1 MINNNTMRVSGLASG
16 MNTDEIVD
24 NLVKAQSSRLYKM
37 QQTKILTNWKSDS
50 YRDVNKKLDEF
61 RKAMEGLRLQST
73 FNKQAVSSSDS
84 RIEVAS
90 GGISTQTEFVIS
102 EATLPTTARP
112 AIVSF
117 DSKMA
122 SGSTLIGGAGS
133 TDVTFSL
140 NGQSITLTPG
150 MTFDQAIAKINES
163 SALTNVKAANVGGS
177 LVFTSTGTG
186 DTQKVEFTGL
196 TGSNNLGLG
205 NTLVSG
211 TVSFD
216 SKMASGSTVIG
227 GPDSTDVTFTLNG
240 QSITLT
246 PDMTFDQAIAKINES
261 STLTNVEASNDGGSL
276 VFTSTETGDTNKIE
290 ITGLTGSNNLGLGNK
305 LANGTNASSG
315 TVTINNTQ
323 IHVSSN
329 KFTYEGV
336 TFNLKGDVLPGANIS
351 VRVGTDTQGIFDNI
365 KTFVDK
371 YNDLIAD
378 FNGKLNE
385 KRYRDYPPLLED
397 QKKDMKENDIKLWD
411 EKAKSG
417 LLTNDSTIRS
427 FLTEMRN
434 SLNTVIENVGVSPIF
449 KSLKDIGI
457 NFSSNYQDNGKLILD
472 ESKLKGVLQTNS
484 EDIKQLFTI
493 KDTGAPITSTTV
505 TDSNMHKKSGFGW
518 RMYDRLNVAI
528 SQLGSIA
535 GSPNTAVDTKSTI
548 AQQLKSLDSNIYR
561 EQDKISAYEERM
573 WKQFTAMEKALQQ
586 LNSQGSW
593 LSQQLGL

>member
-1 MINNNTMRVSGLASG
+1 MINNNTLRVSGLASG

-24 NLVKAQSSRLYKM
+24 SLVKAQSSRLNKM
-37 QQTKILTNWKSDS
+37 QQTKILTNWKSES
-50 YRDVNKKLDEF
+50 YRDVNKKIDEF

-73 FNKQAVSSSDS
+73 FNKQAVTSSDS
-84 RIEVAS
+84 RIEVSS
-90 GGISTQTEFVIS
+90 GGISTHSEFVIS
-102 EATLPTTARP
+102 EATLPTAARP
-112 AIVSF
+112 AIVSYN
-117 DSKMA
+117 SKMA
-122 SGSTLIGGAGS
+122 SVSTVIGGTGS
-133 TDVTFSL
+133 TDVTFTL
-140 NGQSITLTPG
+140 NSHTITLTPD
-150 MTFDQAIAKINES
+150 MTFEQAIAKINES
-163 SALTNVKAANVGGS
+163 SAQTNVKAANVSGS

-186 DTQKVEFTGL
+186 DTHKVEISGL

-205 NTLVSG
+205 DTLV
-211 TVSFD
+211 
-216 SKMASGSTVIG
+216 K
-227 GPDSTDVTFTLNG
+227 
-240 QSITLT
+240 
-246 PDMTFDQAIAKINES
+246 
-261 STLTNVEASNDGGSL
+261 
-276 VFTSTETGDTNKIE
+276 
-290 ITGLTGSNNLGLGNK
+290 
-305 LANGTNASSG
+305 GTNASSG

-336 TFNLKGDVLPGANIS
+336 TFNLKEKVAPGANIS

-378 FNGKLNE
+378 FNGKINE
-385 KRYRDYPPLLED
+385 KRYRDYPPLLD
-397 QKKDMKENDIKLWD
+397 GQKKDMKENDIKLWD

-434 SLNTVIENVGVSPIF
+434 SLNTVVANSGVSSSF

-457 NFSSNYQDNGKLILD
+457 NFSSNYQDNGKLTMD
-472 ESKLKGVLQTNS
+472 ESMLKGLLQTNS
-484 EDIKQLFTI
+484 EDIKKLFTI
-493 KDTGAPITSTTV
+493 KETGATSTSTTV
-505 TDSNMHKKSGFGW
+505 TDSNMHKNSGFAW
-518 RMYDRLNVAI
+518 RIYDRLNTAI
-528 SQLGSIA
+528 SQLGTIA
-535 GSPNTAVDTKSTI
+535 GYPNSAVDTKSTI
-548 AQQLKSLDSNIYR
+548 AQQLKSLDSNINR

>member
-1 MINNNTMRVSGLASG
+1 MINNNTMRISGLASG

-24 NLVKAQSSRLYKM
+24 NLVKAQSSRLNKM

-50 YRDVNKKLDEF
+50 YRDVNKKIDEF

-73 FNKQAVSSSDS
+73 FNKQAVTSSDT
-84 RIEVAS
+84 RLEVSS

-102 EATLPTTARP
+102 EATLPTSARP

-122 SGSTLIGGAGS
+122 SGSTVIGGAGS
-133 TDVTFSL
+133 TDVTFTL
-140 NGQSITLTPG
+140 NSQSITLTPD

-163 SALTNVKAANVGGS
+163 SSLTNVKAANVGGS

-186 DTQKVEFTGL
+186 DTHKVEIAGL

-205 NTLVSG
+205 NTLV
-211 TVSFD
+211 T
-216 SKMASGSTVIG
+216 
-227 GPDSTDVTFTLNG
+227 
-240 QSITLT
+240 
-246 PDMTFDQAIAKINES
+246 
-261 STLTNVEASNDGGSL
+261 
-276 VFTSTETGDTNKIE
+276 
-290 ITGLTGSNNLGLGNK
+290 
-305 LANGTNASSG
+305 GTNATSG

-323 IHVSSN
+323 INISSN

-336 TFNLKGDVLPGANIS
+336 TFNLKENVAPGANIS
-351 VRVGTDTQGIFDNI
+351 VRVGTDTQGIFDSI

-378 FNGKLNE
+378 FNGKINE
-385 KRYRDYPPLLED
+385 KRYRDYPPLLDD
-397 QKKDMKENDIKLWD
+397 QKKDMQENDIKLWD

-434 SLNTVIENVGVSPIF
+434 SLNAVVENAGVSSNF

-457 NFSSNYQDNGKLILD
+457 NFSPNYRDNGKLILD
-472 ESKLKGVLQTNS
+472 EAKLKGSLQTNT
-484 EDIKQLFTI
+484 EDIKKLFTI
-493 KDTGAPITSTTV
+493 KETGATGITTV
-505 TDSNMHKKSGFGW
+505 TDSNMHKNSGFAW
-518 RMYDRLNVAI
+518 RIYDRLNTTI
-528 SQLGSIA
+528 SQLGTIA
-535 GSPNTAVDTKSTI
+535 GFPNSAVDTKSSL
-548 AQQLKSLDSNIYR
+548 AQQLKSLDTNIDR
-561 EQDKISAYEERM
+561 EKDKISAYEERM

-593 LSQQLGL
+593 LSQQLG

>member
-1 MINNNTMRVSGLASG
+1 MINNNTMRISGLASG

-24 NLVKAQSSRLYKM
+24 NLVKAQSSRLNKL

-50 YRDVNKKLDEF
+50 YRDVNKKIDEF

-73 FNKQAVSSSDS
+73 FNKQAVTSSDS
-84 RIEVAS
+84 RIEVSS
-90 GGISTQTEFVIS
+90 GGTSTQTEFVIS

-117 DSKMA
+117 DNESKMA
-122 SGSTLIGGAGS
+122 SGSTVIGGS
-133 TDVTFSL
+133 VVTFDL
-140 NGQSITLTPG
+140 NDQPITLTPDL
-150 MTFDQAIAKINES
+150 TFDQAIAKINES

-186 DTQKVEFTGL
+186 NIHKVEITSL
-196 TGSNNLGLG
+196 TGSNNLGLEKP
-205 NTLVSG
+205 SEIW
-211 TVSFD
+211 D
-216 SKMASGSTVIG
+216 
-227 GPDSTDVTFTLNG
+227 
-240 QSITLT
+240 
-246 PDMTFDQAIAKINES
+246 
-261 STLTNVEASNDGGSL
+261 
-276 VFTSTETGDTNKIE
+276 TSDP
-290 ITGLTGSNNLGLGNK
+290 
-305 LANGTNASSG
+305 ANPFLSVKGTNASSG
-315 TVTINNTQ
+315 TVTINDTQ

-336 TFNLKGDVLPGANIS
+336 TFNLKEKVDLGANIS
-351 VRVGTDTQGIFDNI
+351 VRVGTDTQGIFDKI

-378 FNGKLNE
+378 FNGKVNE
-385 KRYRDYPPLLED
+385 KRYRDYPPLLDD

-417 LLTNDSTIRS
+417 LLTGDSTIRS

-434 SLNTVIENVGVSPIF
+434 SLNTVIENAGVSSNF

-457 NFSSNYQDNGKLILD
+457 NFSSNYQDNGKLIMD
-472 ESKLKGVLQTNS
+472 ESKLKGLLQTNS
-484 EDIKQLFTI
+484 EDIKKLFTI
-493 KDTGAPITSTTV
+493 KETGATSTSTTV
-505 TDSNMHKKSGFGW
+505 TDSNMHKNSGFGW
-518 RMYDRLNVAI
+518 RIYDRLNVAI
-528 SQLGSIA
+528 SQLGTIA
-535 GSPNTAVDTKSTI
+535 GSPNSSVDTKSTI

-593 LSQQLGL
+593 LSQQLGV

>member
-1 MINNNTMRVSGLASG
+1 MIDNNTMRISGLASG

-24 NLVKAQSSRLYKM
+24 SLVKAQSYRLDKM
-37 QQTKILTNWKSDS
+37 QQTKITTNWKSDS
-50 YRDVNKKLDEF
+50 YRDVNKKIDEF

-73 FNKQAVSSSDS
+73 FNKQAVTSSDA
-84 RIEVAS
+84 RIEVSS
-90 GGISTQTEFVIS
+90 GGISTHSEFVIS
-102 EATLPTTARP
+102 EATLPTAAKP

-122 SGSTLIGGAGS
+122 SGSTVIGGTGS

-140 NGQSITLTPG
+140 NGQSITLTPDL
-150 MTFDQAIAKINES
+150 TFDQAIAKINES
-163 SALTNVKAANVGGS
+163 STLTNVKAANVGGS
-177 LVFTSTGTG
+177 LVFTSTGSG
-186 DTQKVEFTGL
+186 DTRKVEITGL

-205 NTLVSG
+205 NTLV
-211 TVSFD
+211 T
-216 SKMASGSTVIG
+216 
-227 GPDSTDVTFTLNG
+227 
-240 QSITLT
+240 
-246 PDMTFDQAIAKINES
+246 
-261 STLTNVEASNDGGSL
+261 
-276 VFTSTETGDTNKIE
+276 
-290 ITGLTGSNNLGLGNK
+290 
-305 LANGTNASSG
+305 GTNSSSG

-323 IHVSSN
+323 IVVSSN

-336 TFNLKGDVLPGANIS
+336 TFNLKEKVDPGANIS
-351 VRVGTDTQGIFDNI
+351 IKVGTDTQGIFDNI

-371 YNDLIAD
+371 YNGLIAE

-434 SLNTVIENVGVSPIF
+434 SLNSVIENTDVVLKV

-457 NFSSNYQDNGKLILD
+457 SFSSNYQDNGKLTLD
-472 ESKLKGVLQTNS
+472 ESKLKGLLQTNQ

-493 KDTGAPITSTTV
+493 KDTAAPNTSTTV
-505 TDSNMHKKSGFGW
+505 TDSNLHKKSGFGW
-518 RMYDRLNVAI
+518 RIYDRLNVTI

-535 GSPNTAVDTKSTI
+535 GSPNLSVDTKSTI
-548 AQQLKSLDSNIYR
+548 AQQLKSLDANIYR

>member
-1 MINNNTMRVSGLASG
+1 MRISGLASG

-24 NLVKAQSSRLYKM
+24 SLVKAQSYRLDKM
-37 QQTKILTNWKSDS
+37 QQTKIQTNWKSDA
-50 YRDVNKKLDEF
+50 YRDVNKKIDEF

-73 FNKQAVSSSDS
+73 FNKQAVTSSDA
-84 RIEVAS
+84 RIEVSS
-90 GGISTQTEFVIS
+90 GGISTQSEFVIS
-102 EATLPTTARP
+102 EATLPTAARP

-122 SGSTLIGGAGS
+122 SGSSIIGGTGS
-133 TDVTFSL
+133 TDVTFKL
-140 NGQSITLTPG
+140 NSQTITLTPDL
-150 MTFDQAIAKINES
+150 TFDQAIAKINES

-186 DTQKVEFTGL
+186 STQKVEITDL
-196 TGSNNLGLG
+196 TGINNLGLG
-205 NTLVSG
+205 NIMV
-211 TVSFD
+211 
-216 SKMASGSTVIG
+216 
-227 GPDSTDVTFTLNG
+227 
-240 QSITLT
+240 
-246 PDMTFDQAIAKINES
+246 
-261 STLTNVEASNDGGSL
+261 
-276 VFTSTETGDTNKIE
+276 
-290 ITGLTGSNNLGLGNK
+290 
-305 LANGTNASSG
+305 NGTNASSG

-336 TFNLKGDVLPGANIS
+336 TFNLKEKVAPGANIS
-351 VRVGTDTQGIFDNI
+351 VRIGTDTQGIFDNI
-365 KTFVDK
+365 KTFVEK
-371 YNDLIAD
+371 YNGLIAE
-378 FNGKLNE
+378 FNGKISE

-397 QKKDMKENDIKLWD
+397 QKKDMNENDIKLWD

-434 SLNTVIENVGVSPIF
+434 SLNAVVENASVSSNF

-472 ESKLKGVLQTNS
+472 ESKLKGLLQTNA
-484 EDIKQLFTI
+484 EDVKKIFTMNV
-493 KDTGAPITSTTV
+493 SSSSFNTV
-505 TDSNMHKKSGFGW
+505 TDSAVHQKSGFAW
-518 RMYDRLNVAI
+518 RIYDRLNTSI
-528 SQLGSIA
+528 SQLGTIA
-535 GSPNTAVDTKSTI
+535 GYPNSAVDTKSTI
-548 AQQLKSLDSNIYR
+548 AQQLKSLETNIIR
-561 EQDKISAYEERM
+561 EKDKLSSYEERL

>member
-24 NLVKAQSSRLYKM
+24 GLVKAQSSRLFKM

-73 FNKQAVSSSDS
+73 FNKQAVTSSDS
-84 RIEVAS
+84 RVEVSS

-102 EATLPTTARP
+102 EATLPTSARP

-122 SGSTLIGGAGS
+122 SGASSIGDSDITFNLTGTEDINGVP
-133 TDVTFSL
+133 TEVTKE
-140 NGQSITLTPG
+140 ITLTAK

-163 SALTNVKAANVGGS
+163 SNVTNVKASNVGGS
-177 LVFTSTGTG
+177 LVFTSS
-186 DTQKVEFTGL
+186 KP
-196 TGSNNLGLG
+196 GSSQSVKISVTSGV
-205 NTLVSG
+205 NTLNI
-211 TVSFD
+211 TN
-216 SKMASGSTVIG
+216 STE
-227 GPDSTDVTFTLNG
+227 NG
-240 QSITLT
+240 K
-246 PDMTFDQAIAKINES
+246 DAIA
-261 STLTNVEASNDGGSL
+261 GS
-276 VFTSTETGDTNKIE
+276 
-290 ITGLTGSNNLGLGNK
+290 
-305 LANGTNASSG
+305 
-315 TVTINNTQ
+315 VTINDTP
-323 IHVSSN
+323 IAISTN

-336 TFNLKGDVLPGANIS
+336 TFNLKGDIEAAAITVK
-351 VRVGTDTQGIFDNI
+351 VGTDTQGIFDNI

-371 YNDLIAD
+371 YNGLIAE
-378 FNGKLNE
+378 FNGKLTE
-385 KRYRDYPPLLED
+385 KRYRDFPPLLDD

-434 SLNTVIENVGVSPIF
+434 SLNTVVENSGVSLKF
-449 KSLKDIGI
+449 KSLRDIGI
-457 NFSSNYQDNGKLILD
+457 NFSSNYQDNGKLTLD
-472 ESKLKGVLQTNS
+472 ESKLKGLLQTNA
-484 EDIKQLFTI
+484 EDVKQLFTI
-493 KDTGAPITSTTV
+493 KETGLPITSTTV
-505 TDSNMHKKSGFGW
+505 TDSNMHKGSGFGW
-518 RMYDRLNVAI
+518 RVYDRLNTAI
-528 SQLGSIA
+528 SKLGSIA
-535 GSPNTAVDTKSTI
+535 GSPNSSVDTKSTI
-548 AQQLKSLDSNIYR
+548 AQQLKSLDTNIYR

-593 LSQQLGL
+593 LSQQLGM

>member
-1 MINNNTMRVSGLASG
+1 MISNNTLRISGLASG

-24 NLVKAQSSRLYKM
+24 SLVKAQSYRLDKM
-37 QQTKILTNWKSDS
+37 QQTKIQTNWKSDS
-50 YRDVNKKLDEF
+50 YRDVNKKIDEF

-73 FNKQAVSSSDS
+73 FNKQAVTSSDS

-102 EATLPTTARP
+102 EATLPTAARP

-117 DSKMA
+117 DSKMV
-122 SGSTLIGGAGS
+122 SGSTVIGGTGS
-133 TDVTFSL
+133 TDVIFSL
-140 NGQSITLTPG
+140 NGQSITLTPD
-150 MTFDQAIAKINES
+150 MTFDQAIAKINET

-186 DTQKVEFTGL
+186 DTHKVEITGL

-205 NTLVSG
+205 NTLV
-211 TVSFD
+211 
-216 SKMASGSTVIG
+216 
-227 GPDSTDVTFTLNG
+227 
-240 QSITLT
+240 
-246 PDMTFDQAIAKINES
+246 
-261 STLTNVEASNDGGSL
+261 
-276 VFTSTETGDTNKIE
+276 
-290 ITGLTGSNNLGLGNK
+290 
-305 LANGTNASSG
+305 NGTNATPG

-323 IHVSSN
+323 INISSN

-336 TFNLKGDVLPGANIS
+336 TFNLKEDVSGAAIS
-351 VRVGTDTQGIFDNI
+351 IKVGTDTQGIFDNI

-385 KRYRDYPPLLED
+385 KRYRDYPPLLEG

-434 SLNTVIENVGVSPIF
+434 SLNTVVENAGVSSKF

-457 NFSSNYQDNGKLILD
+457 SFSSNYQDNGKFVLD
-472 ESKLKGVLQTNS
+472 EAKLKGLLQTNS
-484 EDIKQLFTI
+484 EDIKKLFTI
-493 KDTGAPITSTTV
+493 KETGATSSSTTV
-505 TDSNMHKKSGFGW
+505 TDSNMHKNSGFAW
-518 RMYDRLNVAI
+518 RIYDRLNTAI
-528 SQLGSIA
+528 SQLGTIA
-535 GSPNTAVDTKSTI
+535 GSPNSSVDTKSTI
-548 AQQLKSLDSNIYR
+548 AQQLKSLDSNINR
-561 EQDKISAYEERM
+561 EQDKISAYEDRM

>member
-1 MINNNTMRVSGLASG
+1 MINNNTMRISGLASG

-73 FNKQAVSSSDS
+73 FNKQAVTSSDS
-84 RIEVAS
+84 RVEVSS
-90 GGISTQTEFVIS
+90 GGISTQTEFVLS
-102 EATLPTTARP
+102 EATLPTSARS

-140 NGQSITLTPG
+140 NGQSITLTPT

-163 SALTNVKAANVGGS
+163 SALTNVKASNVGGS

-186 DTQKVEFTGL
+186 ETHKVEFTGL
-196 TGSNNLGLG
+196 TGSNNLRLG
-205 NTLVSG
+205 NTLANDS
-211 TVSFD
+211 VSFD
-216 SKMASGSTVIG
+216 SNMASGSTLIG
-227 GPDSTDVTFTLNG
+227 GMESTDVTFTLNG

-261 STLTNVEASNDGGSL
+261 STLTNVEAANVGGSL
-276 VFTSTETGDTNKIE
+276 LFTSTGTGDTNKIE

-305 LANGTNASSG
+305 LANGTNALSG

-323 IHVSSN
+323 IQISTN

-336 TFNLKGDVLPGANIS
+336 TFNLKEKVAPGANIS
-351 VRVGTDTQGIFDNI
+351 VRVSTDTQGIFDNI

-371 YNDLIAD
+371 YNGLLAE
-378 FNGKLNE
+378 FNGKLTE
-385 KRYRDYPPLLED
+385 KRYRDYPPLLDD

-411 EKAKSG
+411 EKSKSG

-434 SLNTVIENVGVSPIF
+434 SLNTVVENSGVSLKF
-449 KSLKDIGI
+449 KSLRDIGI
-457 NFSSNYQDNGKLILD
+457 NFSSNYQENGKLTLD
-472 ESKLKGVLQTNS
+472 ESKLKGLLQTNA
-484 EDIKQLFTI
+484 EDVKQVFTI
-493 KDTGAPITSTTV
+493 KETGLPITSTTV
-505 TDSNMHKKSGFGW
+505 TDSNMHKGSGFGW
-518 RMYDRLNVAI
+518 RVYDRLNIAI

-535 GSPNTAVDTKSTI
+535 GSPNVPVDTKSTI
-548 AQQLKSLDSNIYR
+548 AQQLKSLDANIYR

>member
-24 NLVKAQSSRLYKM
+24 GLVKAQSSRLFKM

-50 YRDVNKKLDEF
+50 YRDVNKKIDEF

-73 FNKQAVSSSDS
+73 FNKQAVTSSDS
-84 RIEVAS
+84 RVEVS
-90 GGISTQTEFVIS
+90 LNGTSTQTEFVIS
-102 EATLPTTARP
+102 KATLPTSESP
-112 AIVSF
+112 A
-117 DSKMA
+117 
-122 SGSTLIGGAGS
+122 
-133 TDVTFSL
+133 
-140 NGQSITLTPG
+140 
-150 MTFDQAIAKINES
+150 
-163 SALTNVKAANVGGS
+163 
-177 LVFTSTGTG
+177 
-186 DTQKVEFTGL
+186 
-196 TGSNNLGLG
+196 
-205 NTLVSG
+205 
-211 TVSFD
+211 TVIYD

-227 GPDSTDVTFTLNG
+227 GVGSTNVTFTLNE
-240 QSITLT
+240 QQITLT
-246 PDMTFDQAIAKINES
+246 PDMTFDQAIATINGTS
-261 STLTNVEASNDGGSL
+261 DLTNVKASNVGGSL
-276 VFTSTETGDTNKIE
+276 VFTSTGSGDTHKVE
-290 ITGLTGSNNLGLGNK
+290 ISNLAGSNNLGLGNTLLK
-305 LANGTNASSG
+305 GTSASSG
-315 TVTINNTQ
+315 TVMINNTL

-336 TFNLKGDVLPGANIS
+336 SFNLKGAIDGAPVS
-351 VRVGTDTQGIFDNI
+351 VKVGSDTQGIFDNI

-371 YNDLIAD
+371 YNGLIAE

-434 SLNTVIENVGVSPIF
+434 SLNAVVENSGVSLKF
-449 KSLKDIGI
+449 KSLRDIGI
-457 NFSSNYQDNGKLILD
+457 NFSSNYQDNGKLTLD
-472 ESKLKGVLQTNS
+472 ESKLKGLLQTNS

-493 KDTGAPITSTTV
+493 KETGLPITSTTV
-505 TDSNMHKKSGFGW
+505 TDSNMHKGSGFGW
-518 RMYDRLNVAI
+518 RVYDRLNTAI

-535 GSPNTAVDTKSTI
+535 GSPNSSVDTKSTI
-548 AQQLKSLDSNIYR
+548 TQQLKSLDANIYR